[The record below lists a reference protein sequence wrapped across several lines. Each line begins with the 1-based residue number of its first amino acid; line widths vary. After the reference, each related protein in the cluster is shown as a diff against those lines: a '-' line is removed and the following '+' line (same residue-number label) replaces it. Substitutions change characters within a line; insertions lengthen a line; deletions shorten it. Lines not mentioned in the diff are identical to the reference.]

1 MPPSHARNSACF
13 RACTDADDNRGY
25 LPASDRTMTLPVPD
39 PAFVWTVEA
48 WGHALRSKPLSA
60 IAQHAFTTKELQLP
74 AGGPRAHSTQWT
86 QAAASLGAGLE
97 QITLVKQ
104 VHGASVRVLKKE
116 VAGPK
121 EIAARPEADA
131 IVSDVP
137 GLVLA
142 VQVADCVPILIAD
155 SRRGAVAAVH
165 AGWRGTC
172 AGVAVAAVRTMVSE
186 FGSEAENLTA
196 AIGPSIGPCCYE
208 IGKTVLDAF
217 RSADWERLERWF
229 PTQAGRLRLDL
240 WSANRDQLLAAGLA
254 EDHIHL
260 PGLCTKTH
268 RHVFESYRVD
278 GEQAGRMAALIRM
291 P

>member
-1 MPPSHARNSACF
+1 
-13 RACTDADDNRGY
+13 
-25 LPASDRTMTLPVPD
+25 MTLPVPD

-60 IAQHAFTTKELQLP
+60 MAQHAFTTKELQLP

-155 SRRGAVAAVH
+155 SRRSAVAAVH

-172 AGVAVAAVRTMVSE
+172 AGVAVAAVSSGRRQRTSLPRSVRVS
-186 FGSEAENLTA
+186 ARA
-196 AIGPSIGPCCYE
+196 A
-208 IGKTVLDAF
+208 T
-217 RSADWERLERWF
+217 RSAKPFSTRSAAPIGNGSSAGFRRKRAGCDWICGARIVISCWR
-229 PTQAGRLRLDL
+229 QASPRITFIYLV
-240 WSANRDQLLAAGLA
+240 SAPKHTATCSSRTAWMGNK
-254 EDHIHL
+254 
-260 PGLCTKTH
+260 P
-268 RHVFESYRVD
+268 D
-278 GEQAGRMAALIRM
+278 GWRR
-291 P
+291 

>member
-1 MPPSHARNSACF
+1 MPSIRARNSALF
-13 RACTDADDNRGY
+13 RMSTDGDDNRSY
-25 LPASDRTMTLPVPD
+25 PPAWGRTMTLPPPD

-48 WGHALRSKPLSA
+48 WGHALRSKRLST

-74 AGGPRAHSTQWT
+74 AGGPKVHPTPWT
-86 QAAASLGAGLE
+86 QAAASVGAGLE

-104 VHGASVRVLKKE
+104 VHAASVHVLKKE
-116 VAGPK
+116 VAGLK
-121 EIAARPEADA
+121 DIAARPEADA

-137 GLVLA
+137 GLVLS

-155 SRRGAVAAVH
+155 FHRGVVAAVH

-172 AGVAVAAVRTMVSE
+172 AGVAVAAVQTMVSE
-186 FGSEAENLTA
+186 FGSEAEHLTA

-208 IGKTVLDAF
+208 IDKNVLDAF
-217 RSADWERLERWF
+217 RDADWERLERWF

-240 WSANRDQLLAAGLA
+240 WSANRDQLQAAGLA
-254 EDHIHL
+254 EDHIYL
-260 PGLCTKTH
+260 AGLCTKTH
-268 RHVFESYRVD
+268 RDVFESYRVD
-278 GEQAGRMAALIRM
+278 GEEAGRMLGMIRV